1 MPAESV
7 AFPCLRRNGTWR
19 NLALALRGFLRSP
32 IHVGEGSRG
41 TAGRD
46 ARSAHAYKG
55 HHFRERS
62 MNTRHFTFALLAAG
76 IATALAAVPALA
88 QTSGTT
94 TTSTTTVSTTATS
107 HESTRLTTEF
117 TPDTGKMG
125 YGNVKIA
132 LSLAEAS
139 LTKAG
144 ITDPTAAEVAAALN
158 GGKLVMTDGS
168 TVDLKGVLAA
178 RAAGEGWGQI
188 AKGMGFKLGDVMH
201 SPKHAGELAE
211 HGHHDHDKVA
221 RVELAHGHGHDTDNR
236 PARPEH
242 LSKVDRPERPDRPEH
257 PDHPDHPDHVG
268 RPGG

>member
-1 MPAESV
+1 RDGRRVKREPRHASFCILNATHTFPGMPAESV

-88 QTSGTT
+88 QTS
-94 TTSTTTVSTTATS
+94 TTTVSTTTTS
-107 HESTRLTTEF
+107 HESTRLTTEFTPFAGSDANAQALVNGLRSGSAVTLTETVAGTNGGPSTTTTTTF

-139 LTKAG
+139 
-144 ITDPTAAEVAAALN
+144 
-158 GGKLVMTDGS
+158 
-168 TVDLKGVLAA
+168 
-178 RAAGEGWGQI
+178 
-188 AKGMGFKLGDVMH
+188 
-201 SPKHAGELAE
+201 
-211 HGHHDHDKVA
+211 
-221 RVELAHGHGHDTDNR
+221 
-236 PARPEH
+236 
-242 LSKVDRPERPDRPEH
+242 
-257 PDHPDHPDHVG
+257 
-268 RPGG
+268 

>member
-1 MPAESV
+1 M
-7 AFPCLRRNGTWR
+7 
-19 NLALALRGFLRSP
+19 
-32 IHVGEGSRG
+32 
-41 TAGRD
+41 D
-46 ARSAHAYKG
+46 
-55 HHFRERS
+55 
-62 MNTRHFTFALLAAG
+62 TRHFTLALLAAG
-76 IATALAAVPALA
+76 IATALAATPALA
-88 QTSGTT
+88 QTSGTI
-94 TTSTTTVSTTATS
+94 TTSTTTVSTTTTS
-107 HESTRLTTEF
+107 RDATRLETEFDTFAGSKTNSQALVDGLRNGTPITLTETVPGTNGGPSTTTTTTF

-139 LTKAG
+139 LAKAD
-144 ITDPTAAEVAAALN
+144 ITNPTAAEVAAALN
-158 GGKLVMTDGS
+158 GGKLVMADGS
-168 TVDLKGVLAA
+168 TVDLKGVLAS
-178 RAAGEGWGQI
+178 RASGEGWGKI
-188 AKGMGFKLGDVMH
+188 AKDMGFKLGDVER

-242 LSKVDRPERPDRPEH
+242 LSKVDRPERPDRPSH

>member
-1 MPAESV
+1 
-7 AFPCLRRNGTWR
+7 
-19 NLALALRGFLRSP
+19 
-32 IHVGEGSRG
+32 
-41 TAGRD
+41 
-46 ARSAHAYKG
+46 
-55 HHFRERS
+55 
-62 MNTRHFTFALLAAG
+62 MNTRHFTFALLAVG

-94 TTSTTTVSTTATS
+94 TTSTTTVSTTTTTTNRDA
-107 HESTRLTTEF
+107 TRLSTEFSLLAGSDANAQALVNGLRDGSAITLTTTVPGTNGAPATTTTTTF

-139 LTKAG
+139 LAKAG
-144 ITDPTAAEVAAALN
+144 ITDPTAAELEAALN

-178 RAAGEGWGQI
+178 RASGEGWGQI
-188 AKGMGFKLGDVMH
+188 AKDMGFKLGDVMRA
-201 SPKHAGELAE
+201 PKHAGELAE
-211 HGHHDHDKVA
+211 HGHRDHDKVA
-221 RVELAHGHGHDTDNR
+221 RVELAQGHGHDMDNR
-236 PARPEH
+236 PARAER